1 LGAGLTFTE
10 ITEGIRLTGIIP
22 GEPVE
27 ILSAKP
33 VGNAVEIVFRKND
46 GSLSSRILYEKDL
59 AGIRSENNSLRWQFN
74 SNADD
79 SKLAIEAYRIKLAH
93 LFDPHLAVYTS
104 MIEALPHQI
113 SAVYKEMLP
122 RQPLRFLLADDPG
135 AGKTIM
141 TGLLIKELMLRGDL
155 KRCLI
160 VSPGN
165 LVEQWQD
172 ELYSKFQLNF
182 SLLTN
187 ESLESSARGNAFLDI
202 DLCIARLDKLSR
214 NEDLHEKLKAAAWD
228 LIVCDEAHKMSAA
241 IYGEEEKRT
250 KRYNLGMLLSTRARH
265 FLLLTATP
273 HNGKDDDFR
282 LFLKLLDADRFIGK
296 NRGKEAIAIDTQDIM
311 RRLVKEKLLTF
322 DAKPLFPERWA
333 YTLSYELSPMERDL
347 YEHVTAYVRQGWDA
361 AVKLVK
367 KNKINAVGFALTILQ
382 RRLSSSPEAIYQ
394 SLRRRRGRLEKKL
407 EEIEKYGIGH
417 LIHPEM
423 EDGDWEDGSFFDD
436 LDDAPEEE
444 INELEEDILDEATAA
459 QSKEELINEI
469 YTLKGLEELAG
480 QIRTSGRDTKWKEL
494 AETISGN
501 AFMFSK
507 DGAREKIIIFTE
519 HRDTLNYLRDKIR
532 TLLGSQDAVVTIQG
546 GMHRAERKLVEESFK
561 NDPNVIVL
569 VATDAAGE
577 GINLQR
583 AHLMVNYDLPW
594 NPNRLEQ
601 RFGRIHRIGQHEVC
615 HLWNLVAMKTREGDV
630 FLRLFRKLENER
642 KALGGQVFDVLGK
655 VNYNGESL
663 RDLLIEA
670 IRYGNR
676 PDVKEKLNRII
687 DGALDKEELER
698 LIKER
703 SLNSRDFGKTDV
715 IQIKEDMERLEA
727 RRLQPHYIE
736 SFFKA
741 AYGTLNGQMRERP
754 GKRYSLPHVPK
765 KLYAQVSSLGTAYP
779 IAKQYEAITFEKEG
793 LRSEGKPDAALI
805 CPGHPLLSALIDIVL
820 SKGYETLKQGT
831 ILIDET
837 EAETGGG
844 RLLFYIDDALFDGRK
859 DSSGNPVM
867 ISHRLH
873 FLEIFKDGEGIRSRF
888 AGYAPHLDYRSPTE
902 DELPVINKLLR
913 ENAWWGSKSCGLG
926 ANPQGLAMPEDMAR
940 QYAIE
945 HLTGPHR
952 DEIEKIRVA
961 QVNKVEAEVKRR
973 LDAEISYWDAQAGK
987 MYDKIA
993 EGVPNARIN
1002 AEKFKEWR
1010 DDLEKRKEIRLLELA
1025 RERNI
1030 IPRPPVVLG
1039 GAWIIPRAMIRAA
1052 TAPVETGETKEQ
1064 SPADAK
1070 SRAVIEQK
1078 AMERIMAIERE
1089 LGNNPFDVSADKEG
1103 YDIRSVTPNDEYR
1116 FIEVKGRA
1124 AGIGLVTVTHNEMKV
1139 SCNKKGQSFLA
1150 VVEIDGARQR
1160 VTYFREWRKQPPS
1173 MADHSATLELDS
1185 LRKEA
1190 EVVLERDITA

>member
-1 LGAGLTFTE
+1 MTVGELEMTVGE
-10 ITEGIRLTGIIP
+10 IKDGIRLQGIVS
-22 GEPVE
+22 GESVE

-33 VGNAVEIVFRKND
+33 AGNAVEIVFRKND
-46 GSLSSRILYEKDL
+46 GSLFSQILYEKDL
-59 AGIRSENNSLRWQFN
+59 AGIRSESDTLRWQFDG
-74 SNADD
+74 NADD
-79 SKLAIEAYRIKLAH
+79 FKLAIEAYRIKLAH

-113 SAVYKEMLP
+113 TAVYKEMLP

-135 AGKTIM
+135 AGKTVM

-172 ELYSKFQLNF
+172 ELYSKFQLYFN
-182 SLLTN
+182 LLTN
-187 ESLESSARGNAFLDI
+187 ESLESLARGNAFLDI

-214 NEDLHEKLKAAAWD
+214 NEDLHEKLKASTWD
-228 LIVCDEAHKMSAA
+228 LIVCDEAHKMSAT
-241 IYGEEEKRT
+241 IYGEEERRT
-250 KRYNLGMLLSTRARH
+250 KRYNLGMLLSSRARH

-296 NRGKEAIAIDTQDIM
+296 NRGKEAITIDTSDIM

-347 YEHVTAYVRQGWDA
+347 YEHVTTYVRQGWDA

-394 SLRRRRGRLEKKL
+394 SLRRRRERLKKKL
-407 EEIEKYGIGH
+407 EEIEKYGISH

-423 EDGDWEDGSFFDD
+423 EDEDWEDY
-436 LDDAPEEE
+436 DDAPEEE
-444 INELEEDILDEATAA
+444 INKQEEDILDDATAA

-480 QIRTSGRDTKWKEL
+480 QIRAGGQDTKWKEL
-494 AETISGN
+494 AETISSN
-501 AFMFSK
+501 TFMFGK

-546 GMHRAERKLVEESFK
+546 GMHRTERKLVEESFK
-561 NDPNVIVL
+561 NDPIVIVL

-630 FLRLFRKLENER
+630 FLRLFQKLENER
-642 KALGGQVFDVLGK
+642 KALGGQIFDVLGK

-663 RDLLIEA
+663 RNLLIEA

-736 SFFKA
+736 TFFKA
-741 AYGTLNGQMRERP
+741 AYGTLNGQIRERP

-765 KLYAQVSSLGTAYP
+765 KLYTQVSSLGTAYP
-779 IAKQYEAITFEKEG
+779 IAKQYEAITFEKESI
-793 LRSEGKPDAALI
+793 RSEGKPDAALI

-837 EAETGGG
+837 EEETGD

-859 DSSGNPVM
+859 GANGNQIM

-873 FLEIFKDGEGIRSRF
+873 FLEIYKNGGGIRAQF
-888 AGYAPHLDYRSPTE
+888 AGYAPHLDYRCPSE
-902 DELPVINKLLR
+902 DELLVINKLLR
-913 ENAWWGSKSCGLG
+913 EKAWFKSGG
-926 ANPQGLAMPEDMAR
+926 YGNPEDMAR

-952 DEIEKIRVA
+952 DEIEKIRIT

-973 LDAEISYWDAQAGK
+973 LDAEISYLDAQAGK
-987 MYDKIA
+987 MYDRIS
-993 EGVPNARIN
+993 EGIPNARIN

-1010 DDLEKRKEIRLLELA
+1010 DELEKRKEQRLLELSQ
-1025 RERNI
+1025 ERNI

-1039 GAWIIPRAMIRAA
+1039 GAWVIPLSMIKAA
-1052 TAPVETGETKEQ
+1052 TMTAEKGETKKQPDVE
-1064 SPADAK
+1064 

-1078 AMERIMAIERE
+1078 AMERIMAIEKE
-1089 LGNNPFDVSADKEG
+1089 LGNNPVDVSADKEG

-1116 FIEVKGRA
+1116 FIEVKGRV

-1139 SCNKKGQSFLA
+1139 ACNKKVQSFLA
-1150 VVEIDGARQR
+1150 VVEIDGNNQH

-1173 MADHSATLELDS
+1173 MSDHSATLELDS
-1185 LRKEA
+1185 LRKET
-1190 EVVLERDITA
+1190 EVILERDITT